1 MKLNEIEITP
11 LLDTLRLEKIDDA
24 TYFSEKYSGYVS
36 NSRLGLINPRQDG
49 SPDLFFAGFQQ
60 SGFNPSFMLGSAVHG
75 FVLQPECFELAPD
88 LGRPTAKLGA
98 MSDELY
104 PIFLQR
110 NVTKEDVVKA
120 SDKVDYYKGK
130 ITTERANEV
139 INSSTKYWEARQA
152 SEFNLSSTKETLFL
166 DYKTREIALSCI
178 ESLQNNKYVQELLHP
193 SGVISDPISENEQA
207 ILLDVQV

>member
-24 TYFSEKYSGYVS
+24 IYFSEKYSGYVS

-49 SPDLFFAGFQQ
+49 NPDKFFAGFQQ

-75 FVLQPECFELAPD
+75 IVLQPECFELAPD

-152 SEFNLSSTKETLFL
+152 RKLCFL
-166 DYKTREIALSCI
+166 TIKLE
-178 ESLQNNKYVQELLHP
+178 KLHYL
-193 SGVISDPISENEQA
+193 V
-207 ILLDVQV
+207 